1 MEHKKNLVS
10 YSVLFSGIFGTLI
23 CLGYGAGDNIL
34 AFMLGVLAVGGLV
47 VYPIVLTLLNLFFL
61 IVRVKNPVLVRQAK
75 YIEYI
80 TLVLGV
86 LYTVLILPF
95 LEIQLKADWT
105 EILANRQVH
114 TPVWVGGQPT
124 ILVLACLGLAGYLFL
139 SWVNICKVPPL
150 LCVFAISGMYLGVAI
165 CLVWIVQVFSE
176 RYFLLCVLP
185 FNYIVLAAK
194 TVRYKV
200 GEWQEQQREEV
211 KEFKNPK
218 LNAWNQK
225 LLESRRWPAAA
236 FFFMWPLLGITVAV
250 LLLFG
255 QRPDSIIRAW
265 TETSDWNL
273 SAQSAPQNIYYD
285 EHYLCTVAAGGHRK
299 LVKPIRMGIRHGH
312 PVIVNR
318 QLCVANAFEELLQE
332 CFPSFHRGV
341 RGFYDRFGFPIAR
354 WIRSPYIADG
364 IYLLMK
370 PLEWLFLGV
379 LYCYDVNPENRI
391 AVQYLPKYPDFERR
405 V

>member
-10 YSVLFSGIFGTLI
+10 YSVLFSGILGGFI
-23 CLGYGAGDNIL
+23 CLGYGSVDNIL
-34 AFMLGVLAVGGLV
+34 AFILGALAVGGLV
-47 VYPIVLTLLNLFFL
+47 IYPIVLTLLNLFFM

-95 LEIQLKADWT
+95 LEIQLRADWT
-105 EILANRQVH
+105 ETLTNRQVH

-124 ILVLACLGLAGYLFL
+124 IFVLACLGLAGYLFL

-150 LCVFAISGMYLGVAI
+150 LCVFAISGMYLGAAV

-176 RYFLLCVLP
+176 RYFLLCILP
-185 FNYIVLAAK
+185 FNGIVLAAK

-200 GEWQEQQREEV
+200 EEWREQQVEEV

-218 LNAWNQK
+218 LNGWNQK
-225 LLESRRWPAAA
+225 LLKSERWPAAA
-236 FFFMWPLLGITVAV
+236 FFFMWPLLGLTVAV

-273 SAQSAPQNIYYD
+273 SAQTAPQNIYYD
-285 EHYLCTVAAGGHRK
+285 EHYLCTVAAGGHRGI
-299 LVKPIRMGIRHGH
+299 VRPIRMGIRHGH

-332 CFPSFHRGV
+332 HLPSFHRGI
-341 RGFYDRFGFPIAR
+341 RGVYDCYGFPIAR

-370 PLEWLFLGV
+370 PLEWLFLAV
-379 LYCYDVNPENRI
+379 LYCCDVNPENRI
-391 AVQYLPKYPDFERR
+391 AVQYLPKCPDFKRR

>member
-1 MEHKKNLVS
+1 M
-10 YSVLFSGIFGTLI
+10 
-23 CLGYGAGDNIL
+23 DNIL
-34 AFMLGVLAVGGLV
+34 AFILGALAVGGLV
-47 VYPIVLTLLNLFFL
+47 IYPIVLTLLNLFFM

-95 LEIQLKADWT
+95 LEIQLRADWT
-105 EILANRQVH
+105 ETLTNRQVH

-124 ILVLACLGLAGYLFL
+124 IFVLACLGLAGYLFL

-150 LCVFAISGMYLGVAI
+150 LCVFAISGMYLGAAV

-176 RYFLLCVLP
+176 RYFLLCILP
-185 FNYIVLAAK
+185 FNGIVLAAK

-200 GEWQEQQREEV
+200 EEWREQQVEEV

-218 LNAWNQK
+218 LNGWNQK
-225 LLESRRWPAAA
+225 LLKSERWPAAA
-236 FFFMWPLLGITVAV
+236 FFFMWPLLGLTVAV

-273 SAQSAPQNIYYD
+273 SAQTAPQNIYYD
-285 EHYLCTVAAGGHRK
+285 EHYLCTVAQRAQR
-299 LVKPIRMGIRHGH
+299 LVSLYGWESVTDIR
-312 PVIVNR
+312 
-318 QLCVANAFEELLQE
+318 
-332 CFPSFHRGV
+332 
-341 RGFYDRFGFPIAR
+341 
-354 WIRSPYIADG
+354 
-364 IYLLMK
+364 
-370 PLEWLFLGV
+370 
-379 LYCYDVNPENRI
+379 
-391 AVQYLPKYPDFERR
+391 
-405 V
+405 